1 MLSPLILQTTLII
14 TESHILSD
22 KSDHTSSHPVVG
34 GAGGEGEED
43 GQTIKTIYNL
53 DSSRS
58 PRAESCPS
66 IGCLPHCLTIH
77 TKHNAEPA
85 DNKYPRYHCHDTNAP
100 PLYTLLRLDYNY
112 TTILQLFNI
121 ITEVSS
127 SHYSTPCCNIDHCVQ
142 VPRTSYLHHLHHF
155 HYLHRHR
162 S

>member
-43 GQTIKTIYNL
+43 GQTIYNL

-66 IGCLPHCLTIH
+66 IGCLPHCLTASLFIQNI
-77 TKHNAEPA
+77 TLSLLI
-85 DNKYPRYHCHDTNAP
+85 TNIPDITAM
-100 PLYTLLRLDYNY
+100 TQMLLLC
-112 TTILQLFNI
+112 I
-121 ITEVSS
+121 
-127 SHYSTPCCNIDHCVQ
+127 PC
-142 VPRTSYLHHLHHF
+142 YG
-155 HYLHRHR
+155 
-162 S
+162 